1 MKLRTAAL
9 VGIAIALI
17 IVAACGDDD
26 AGSPEATAT
35 APEQLTLEQYF
46 QRFEA
51 VLADLNDQFEVLLAQ
66 FPQAFEDPAQT
77 RDFFD
82 ASALLTRS
90 GHDQLEDIDP
100 PSDVEEL
107 HKEFLDVTESI
118 ADALEDFADLLA
130 DVESAEELQEALG
143 QPLEEHFGAAGE
155 RSDAACLA
163 LERFAA
169 DNGIAADLDCEE
181 EE

>member
-66 FPQAFEDPAQT
+66 FPQALEDPAQAPE
-77 RDFFD
+77 FFE
-82 ASALLTRS
+82 ASAAHIRAGL
-90 GHDQLEDIDP
+90 DQLDDINP
-100 PSDVEEL
+100 PVEVVEL
-107 HKEFLDVTESI
+107 HNDFLDAGGSM
-118 ADALEDFADLLA
+118 AKASEDFADQLA
-130 DVESAEELQEALG
+130 DVEYVQELQEALG

>member
-66 FPQAFEDPAQT
+66 FPQALEDPAQAPE
-77 RDFFD
+77 FFE
-82 ASALLTRS
+82 ASAAHIRAGL
-90 GHDQLEDIDP
+90 DQLDDINP
-100 PSDVEEL
+100 PVEVVEL
-107 HKEFLDVTESI
+107 HNDFLDAGGSM
-118 ADALEDFADLLA
+118 AKASEDFADQLA
-130 DVESAEELQEALG
+130 DVESVQELQEALE
-143 QPLEEHFGAAGE
+143 QPLEEQFGAVE
-155 RSDAACLA
+155 RRFDAACFA
-163 LERFAA
+163 LEDVAA